1 MKNIKYLLMLVLAC
15 SLFTGCMDDDWDTPN
30 AEALNK
36 AYGNQE
42 IAETNVI
49 TIGSLKEK
57 FESVINAS
65 TNSYE
70 QITED
75 VQIKGRVVGND
86 IGGNIYNEVSI
97 DDGTGAILICISQGG
112 LFSYLPVGQ
121 EIVVDL
127 KGLYIGGYGKQ
138 AEIGMPYTNAKGNS
152 YVSRMSRVLW
162 NKHFKLTGVADASK
176 VVAEEF
182 DVSKRTKEEYFTAN
196 NGKLMTIKNVE
207 FTNADGK
214 TTFAPS
220 DEKDAAN
227 SVNRGLSQ
235 NGKPIATSSIVVRTS
250 SYADFAAKQLPTG
263 KLNITGV
270 FTRYRTT
277 WQILI
282 RDERDIQ
289 PAE

>member
-1 MKNIKYLLMLVLAC
+1 MLVLAC

-57 FESVINAS
+57 YESVINAS

-182 DVSKRTKEEYFTAN
+182 DLSKRTNEEYFTAN

-235 NGKPIATSSIVVRTS
+235 NGKPIATSSLVVRTS

>member
-57 FESVINAS
+57 YESVINAS

-121 EIVVDL
+121 KIVVDL

-182 DVSKRTKEEYFTAN
+182 DVSKHTKEEYFTAN

>member
-49 TIGSLKEK
+49 TIGSLKEQYK
-57 FESVINAS
+57 SVINAS

-70 QITED
+70 QITKD

-182 DVSKRTKEEYFTAN
+182 DLSKRTNDDYLIAN

-220 DEKDAAN
+220 EEKDAAN

-270 FTRYRTT
+270 FTRNRTT

>member
-1 MKNIKYLLMLVLAC
+1 MLVLAC

-30 AEALNK
+30 TEALNK

-57 FESVINAS
+57 YESVINAS

-138 AEIGMPYTNAKGNS
+138 AEIGTPYTNAKGNS
-152 YVSRMSRVLW
+152 YVSRMSRILW

>member
-57 FESVINAS
+57 YDSVINAS
-65 TNSYE
+65 TNSYK

-182 DVSKRTKEEYFTAN
+182 DLSKRTKEEYFTAN

-220 DEKDAAN
+220 EEKDAAN

-235 NGKPIATSSIVVRTS
+235 NGKPLATSSIVVRTS

>member
-49 TIGSLKEK
+49 TIGSLKEQY
-57 FESVINAS
+57 ESVINAS

-70 QITED
+70 QITEN

-152 YVSRMSRVLW
+152 YVSRMSRILW

-182 DVSKRTKEEYFTAN
+182 DLSKRTKEEYFTAN

-220 DEKDAAN
+220 EEKDAAN

-235 NGKPIATSSIVVRTS
+235 NGEPIATSSIVVRTS

-289 PAE
+289 SAE

>member
-15 SLFTGCMDDDWDTPN
+15 SLFIGCMDDDWDTPN

-57 FESVINAS
+57 YESVINAS

-182 DVSKRTKEEYFTAN
+182 DVSKRNKEEYFIAN

-235 NGKPIATSSIVVRTS
+235 NGEAIPTSSIVVRTS

-282 RDERDIQ
+282 RDEKDIQ
-289 PAE
+289 SAK

>member
-30 AEALNK
+30 TEALNK

-57 FESVINAS
+57 YESVINAS

-235 NGKPIATSSIVVRTS
+235 NGKPIARSSIVVRTS

>member
-57 FESVINAS
+57 YESVINAS

-176 VVAEEF
+176 VVAKEF
-182 DVSKRTKEEYFTAN
+182 DLSKRTKEEYFTAN

-220 DEKDAAN
+220 EEKDAAN

>member
-49 TIGSLKEK
+49 TIGSLKEQY
-57 FESVINAS
+57 ESVINAS

-152 YVSRMSRVLW
+152 YVSRMSRILW

-182 DVSKRTKEEYFTAN
+182 DLSKRTKEEYFTAN

-220 DEKDAAN
+220 EEKDAAN

-235 NGKPIATSSIVVRTS
+235 NGKAIATSSIVVRTS

-289 PAE
+289 SAE

>member
-57 FESVINAS
+57 YESVINAS
-65 TNSYE
+65 TNSYK

-152 YVSRMSRVLW
+152 YVSRMSRILW

-176 VVAEEF
+176 VVAKEF
-182 DVSKRTKEEYFTAN
+182 DVSKCDKEDYFIAN

-220 DEKDAAN
+220 EEKDAAN

-235 NGKPIATSSIVVRTS
+235 NGKAIPTSSLVVRTS

>member
-15 SLFTGCMDDDWDTPN
+15 SLVTGCMDDDWDTPN

-57 FESVINAS
+57 YESVINAS

-235 NGKPIATSSIVVRTS
+235 NGKPIATSSLVVRTS

>member
-49 TIGSLKEK
+49 TIGSLKEQY
-57 FESVINAS
+57 ESVINAS

-152 YVSRMSRVLW
+152 YVSRMSRILW

-176 VVAEEF
+176 VIAEEF
-182 DVSKRTKEEYFTAN
+182 DLSKRTKEEYFTAN

-220 DEKDAAN
+220 EEKDAAN

-235 NGKPIATSSIVVRTS
+235 NGTALPTSSIVVRTS

>member
-49 TIGSLKEK
+49 TIGSLKEQY
-57 FESVINAS
+57 ESVINAS

-182 DVSKRTKEEYFTAN
+182 DLSKHTKEEYFTAN

-220 DEKDAAN
+220 EEKDAAN

>member
-57 FESVINAS
+57 YESVINAS
-65 TNSYE
+65 TNSYK

-182 DVSKRTKEEYFTAN
+182 DLSKRTKEEYFTAN

>member
-57 FESVINAS
+57 YESVINAS

-227 SVNRGLSQ
+227 SVNRSLSQ

>member
-57 FESVINAS
+57 YKSVINAS

>member
-49 TIGSLKEK
+49 TIGSLKEQY
-57 FESVINAS
+57 ESVINAS
-65 TNSYE
+65 PNSYK

-152 YVSRMSRVLW
+152 YVSRMSRILW

-182 DVSKRTKEEYFTAN
+182 DVSKRNKEEYFIAN

-220 DEKDAAN
+220 EEKDAAN

-235 NGKPIATSSIVVRTS
+235 NGKPLATSSIVVRTS

>member
-30 AEALNK
+30 TEALNK

-57 FESVINAS
+57 YESVINAS

-152 YVSRMSRVLW
+152 YVSRMSRILW

>member
-57 FESVINAS
+57 YESVINAS

-182 DVSKRTKEEYFTAN
+182 DVSKRNKEEYFIAN

-235 NGKPIATSSIVVRTS
+235 NGEPIPTSSIVVRTS

-282 RDERDIQ
+282 RDEKDIQ
-289 PAE
+289 SAK

>member
-1 MKNIKYLLMLVLAC
+1 MKNIKYLLILVLAC

-57 FESVINAS
+57 YESVINAS

-152 YVSRMSRVLW
+152 YVSRMSRILW

-182 DVSKRTKEEYFTAN
+182 DLSKRTKEEYFTAN

-220 DEKDAAN
+220 EEKDAAN

>member
-30 AEALNK
+30 TEALNK

-57 FESVINAS
+57 YESVINAS

-97 DDGTGAILICISQGG
+97 YDGTGAILICISQGG

-220 DEKDAAN
+220 EEKDAAN

>member
-57 FESVINAS
+57 YENVINAS

-176 VVAEEF
+176 VVAKEF
-182 DVSKRTKEEYFTAN
+182 DVSKRTDEEYFTAN

-289 PAE
+289 PAK

>member
-15 SLFTGCMDDDWDTPN
+15 SLVTGCMDDDWDTPN

-49 TIGSLKEK
+49 TIGSLKEQY
-57 FESVINAS
+57 ESVINAS

-152 YVSRMSRVLW
+152 YVSRMSRILW

-182 DVSKRTKEEYFTAN
+182 DLSKRTKEEYFTAN

-220 DEKDAAN
+220 EEKDAAN

-235 NGKPIATSSIVVRTS
+235 NGEPIATSSIVVRTS

>member
-49 TIGSLKEK
+49 TIGSLKEQY
-57 FESVINAS
+57 ESVINAS

-176 VVAEEF
+176 VIADEF
-182 DVSKRTKEEYFTAN
+182 DLSKRTKEEYFTAN

-220 DEKDAAN
+220 EEKDAAN

-235 NGKPIATSSIVVRTS
+235 NGKAIATSSIVVRTS

>member
-49 TIGSLKEK
+49 TIGSLKEQY
-57 FESVINAS
+57 ESVINAS

-220 DEKDAAN
+220 EEKDAAN

-270 FTRYRTT
+270 FTRYKTT

>member
-49 TIGSLKEK
+49 TIGSLKEQY
-57 FESVINAS
+57 ESVINAS

-182 DVSKRTKEEYFTAN
+182 DVSKSTNEEYFTAN

>member
-49 TIGSLKEK
+49 TIGSLKEQY
-57 FESVINAS
+57 ESVINAS

-152 YVSRMSRVLW
+152 YVSRMSRILW

-182 DVSKRTKEEYFTAN
+182 DLSKRTKEEYFTAN

-220 DEKDAAN
+220 EEKDAAN

-235 NGKPIATSSIVVRTS
+235 NGEPIATSSIVVRTS

>member
-1 MKNIKYLLMLVLAC
+1 MLVLAC

-57 FESVINAS
+57 YESVINAS
-65 TNSYE
+65 TNSYK

-152 YVSRMSRVLW
+152 YVSRMSRILW

-182 DVSKRTKEEYFTAN
+182 DLSKRTKEEYFTAN

-220 DEKDAAN
+220 EEKDAAN

>member
-49 TIGSLKEK
+49 TIGSLKEQYK
-57 FESVINAS
+57 SVINAS

-152 YVSRMSRVLW
+152 YVSRMSRILW

-182 DVSKRTKEEYFTAN
+182 DVSKCDKEDYFIAN

-214 TTFAPS
+214 KTFAPS

-235 NGKPIATSSIVVRTS
+235 NGKAIPTSSLVVRTS

>member
-30 AEALNK
+30 TEALNK

-57 FESVINAS
+57 YESVINAS

-182 DVSKRTKEEYFTAN
+182 DVSKRTKDEYFTAN

>member
-49 TIGSLKEK
+49 TIGSLKEQY
-57 FESVINAS
+57 ESVINAS

-220 DEKDAAN
+220 EEKDAAN

-235 NGKPIATSSIVVRTS
+235 NGKAIATSSIVVRTS

-289 PAE
+289 SAE

>member
-15 SLFTGCMDDDWDTPN
+15 NLFTGCMDDDWDTPN
-30 AEALNK
+30 TEALNK

-57 FESVINAS
+57 YESVINAS

-182 DVSKRTKEEYFTAN
+182 DVSKRTNEEYFTAN

-235 NGKPIATSSIVVRTS
+235 NGKPITTSSIVVRTS

>member
-15 SLFTGCMDDDWDTPN
+15 SLVTGCMDDDWDTPN

-57 FESVINAS
+57 YESVINAS

-182 DVSKRTKEEYFTAN
+182 DLSKRTKEEYFTAN

-220 DEKDAAN
+220 EEKDAAN

>member
-15 SLFTGCMDDDWDTPN
+15 SLVTGCMDDDWDTPN

-57 FESVINAS
+57 YESVINAS

-152 YVSRMSRVLW
+152 YVSRMSRILW

-182 DVSKRTKEEYFTAN
+182 DVSKRTNEDYFTAN

-220 DEKDAAN
+220 EEKDAAN

-289 PAE
+289 SAE

>member
-57 FESVINAS
+57 YDSVINAS
-65 TNSYE
+65 TNSYK

-182 DVSKRTKEEYFTAN
+182 DLSKRTKEEYFTAN

-220 DEKDAAN
+220 EEKDAAN

>member
-57 FESVINAS
+57 YESVINAS

-182 DVSKRTKEEYFTAN
+182 DLSKRTKEEYFTAN

-220 DEKDAAN
+220 EEKDAAN

-235 NGKPIATSSIVVRTS
+235 NGKPIPTSSLVVRTS
-250 SYADFAAKQLPTG
+250 SYADFAAKQLPKG

>member
-30 AEALNK
+30 TEALNK

-57 FESVINAS
+57 YESVINAS
-65 TNSYE
+65 TNSCE
-70 QITED
+70 LITED
-75 VQIKGRVVGND
+75 VQIEGRVVGND

-220 DEKDAAN
+220 EEKDAAN

>member
-15 SLFTGCMDDDWDTPN
+15 SLVTGCMDDDWDTPN

-57 FESVINAS
+57 YDSVINAS
-65 TNSYE
+65 TNSYK

-182 DVSKRTKEEYFTAN
+182 DLSKRTKEEYFTAN

-220 DEKDAAN
+220 EEKDAAN

-235 NGKPIATSSIVVRTS
+235 NGNPIATSSIVVRTS